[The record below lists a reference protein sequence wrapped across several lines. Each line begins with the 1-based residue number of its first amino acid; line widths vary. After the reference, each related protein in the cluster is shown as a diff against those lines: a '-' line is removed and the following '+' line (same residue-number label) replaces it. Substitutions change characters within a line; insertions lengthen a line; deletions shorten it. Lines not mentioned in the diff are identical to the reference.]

1 MSVTID
7 YVILPH
13 LKKENGTNFIRLRV
27 THRRKSK
34 YIKTNI
40 SIETEDLT
48 RSGNLR
54 NQGKADLADV
64 EVKKWRRVV
73 DAMPTYALD
82 KMDVSEVVRY
92 IKGKLSE
99 DFFHLN
105 FAEFAREEIKLMK
118 ISTGKSYTTALN
130 CLVRYYGYEPDIS
143 EITVR
148 SMRGFEEFIRNEGK
162 SEGKNKKVKT
172 TAISQYLTLIRAL
185 FRRARQKYNDPDV
198 GMMRIPNDIFDYYT
212 PPKPPAPK
220 HRDIPA
226 EWVQMMIDQ
235 RKGLQGEERIAID
248 TFLISFCLMG
258 INAADMY
265 QTKEKAKGG
274 VIHYFRTKTKDKK
287 ADRAEMYVR
296 LEPCVRDI
304 IKDYLGTDRLFN
316 YHERYADTKNMSHC
330 VNRGLAKW
338 RVRNK
343 IDDKFTFYA
352 ARHTW
357 ATLGAS
363 KQVGVDVAM
372 ITEGLSH
379 SDPSRKM
386 DMVYI
391 RKDWEKVWDANAKV
405 LGLFQWK

>member
-405 LGLFQWK
+405 LALFRW